1 MTIFKG
7 KKEKQSHLI
16 IKAEGQ
22 ILRHFSTARRPA
34 DISWS
39 SFGWSPAR
47 MQIAK
52 RGAGVES
59 QSFFTSQ
66 SYSF

>member
-22 ILRHFSTARRPA
+22 ILRHFSTACRPA

-39 SFGWSPAR
+39 SFGWSAR
-47 MQIAK
+47 MQVAK
-52 RGAGVES
+52 VGAGVES
-59 QSFFTSQ
+59 QSFFTFQ